1 MHIHKHLVT
10 KHMVSNRQA
19 SPTLLGTS
27 HACAMH
33 VVYFKII
40 VCSEDW
46 NVCTSLPAA
55 PVLSMDF
62 SKKDEEDVYLFLVEQ
77 GVKESAAQ
85 VIQGTLATY

>member
-1 MHIHKHLVT
+1 MHALCTWSILKSLFVA
-10 KHMVSNRQA
+10 KI
-19 SPTLLGTS
+19 GT
-27 HACAMH
+27 
-33 VVYFKII
+33 Y
-40 VCSEDW
+40 VCI
-46 NVCTSLPAA
+46 CTSLPAA